1 MMQDGRQAA
10 AIDEP
15 ALLRIGDVAKKTGM
29 TLRTLRYYEEL
40 QLIEP
45 DNRTKG
51 NFRLYHPSVLRR
63 IEFINSLKKLDFS
76 LEEIHEILGD
86 SHNSGC
92 DSEVIEQTRQILL
105 IKKEKIQNKLI
116 ELADM
121 NREVDLSLKMLDD
134 CVLCKA
140 TNTAKA
146 CEPDC
151 DNRMAHLP

>member
-1 MMQDGRQAA
+1 MS
-10 AIDEP
+10 EP
-15 ALLRIGDVAKKTGM
+15 ALSATEESTLLRIGDVAKKTGM

-76 LEEIHEILGD
+76 LEEIHEILGG
-86 SHNSGC
+86 SHNRGC
-92 DSEVIEQTRQILL
+92 ENEVIAQTREVLM
-105 IKKEKIQNKLI
+105 IKKEKIQSKLI
-116 ELADM
+116 ELAEM

-140 TNTAKA
+140 GNPAP

-151 DNRMAHLP
+151 DNRLHHLP

>member
-1 MMQDGRQAA
+1 MPEKHLGTGSD
-10 AIDEP
+10 DL

-40 QLIEP
+40 CLIEP

-76 LEEIHEILGD
+76 LEEIHDILGD
-86 SHNSGC
+86 SHNQGC
-92 DSEVIEQTRQILL
+92 DAEIIEQTRQVLL
-105 IKKEKIQNKLI
+105 IKKEKIQTKLI

-121 NREVDLSLKMLDD
+121 NREVDISLQMLND
-134 CVLCKA
+134 CALCKV
-140 TNTAKA
+140 TKPTA
-146 CEPDC
+146 CDPEC
-151 DNRMAHLP
+151 DNKLAHLP